1 MDISSDEA
9 DDWFMES
16 LNTYKDLHVFH
27 LEHPTKVIEW
37 TGDKSICV
45 AGCTSSR
52 SEILELLLPLKLYA
66 GDNQGLCAER
76 DFKVQHGGFSEE
88 PVECLI
94 HIPGTRCVVTS
105 GSSSSTL
112 HIWDIGG
119 DESDVIKRTGVI
131 NPKSTSAKCSKI
143 APGLTEE
150 ATVLHGSCINDVQL
164 TQIATGR
171 VLYTVGKESSDSV
184 SGLQFVNACVFL
196 ICASNGSLLMGD
208 TRDPL
213 TSHYPLKETLKET
226 SGGLHWCFGMRRDR
240 FQSEPS
246 FCTIARLASSGH
258 MVLSDLRD
266 LQSPFCQ
273 TRLNVKHSA
282 PNNDF
287 LNVSWAPVL
296 DSCLSVSG
304 KLSSFPVFSYI
315 KIVHPKNKNT
325 IVINIVDPNPH
336 DFLLWDSKGDVKQNE
351 MFYSL
356 SLYRNICFHF
366 NDLTNFSF
374 KGFDG
379 TVQLYNTTNW
389 STEAQDPQPIFSHQ
403 GHEMLYEAKY
413 SSSQPV
419 VTTHAWHQSRPNTLL
434 SAATDGSIHVWDWVD
449 KNTDR

>member
-1 MDISSDEA
+1 MDISDEA
-9 DDWFMES
+9 DDWFIES
-16 LNTYKDLHVFH
+16 LITYKDLHVFH

-76 DFKVQHGGFSEE
+76 DFKVLHGGFSEE

-105 GSSSSTL
+105 GSSSSKL

-150 ATVLHGSCINDVQL
+150 ATVLHGSCISDVQL

-171 VLYTVGKESSDSV
+171 VLYTVGNKSSDSV
-184 SGLQFVNACVFL
+184 SGLQFVNPCVFL
-196 ICASNGSLLMGD
+196 ICASNGSLLLGD

-213 TSHYPLKETLKET
+213 TSHYPLKEKET
-226 SGGLHWCFGMRRDR
+226 SDGLHWCFGMRRNN

-246 FCTIARLASSGH
+246 SCTIARLSSSGH
-258 MVLSDLRD
+258 MVVSDLRD
-266 LQSPFCQ
+266 LQSPFCR
-273 TRLNVKHSA
+273 TLLNVKHSA

-304 KLSSFPVFSYI
+304 
-315 KIVHPKNKNT
+315 
-325 IVINIVDPNPH
+325 
-336 DFLLWDSKGDVKQNE
+336 
-351 MFYSL
+351 
-356 SLYRNICFHF
+356 
-366 NDLTNFSF
+366 
-374 KGFDG
+374 FDG

-389 STEAQDPQPIFSHQ
+389 STDAQDPQPIFSHQ
-403 GHEMLYEAKY
+403 GHEMSYEAKY

-434 SAATDGSIHVWDWVD
+434 SAATDGSIHVWDWVG

>member
-119 DESDVIKRTGVI
+119 DES
-131 NPKSTSAKCSKI
+131 
-143 APGLTEE
+143 
-150 ATVLHGSCINDVQL
+150 
-164 TQIATGR
+164 
-171 VLYTVGKESSDSV
+171 
-184 SGLQFVNACVFL
+184 
-196 ICASNGSLLMGD
+196 
-208 TRDPL
+208 
-213 TSHYPLKETLKET
+213 
-226 SGGLHWCFGMRRDR
+226 
-240 FQSEPS
+240 
-246 FCTIARLASSGH
+246 
-258 MVLSDLRD
+258 
-266 LQSPFCQ
+266 
-273 TRLNVKHSA
+273 
-282 PNNDF
+282 
-287 LNVSWAPVL
+287 
-296 DSCLSVSG
+296 
-304 KLSSFPVFSYI
+304 
-315 KIVHPKNKNT
+315 
-325 IVINIVDPNPH
+325 
-336 DFLLWDSKGDVKQNE
+336 
-351 MFYSL
+351 
-356 SLYRNICFHF
+356 
-366 NDLTNFSF
+366 
-374 KGFDG
+374 GFDG

>member
-171 VLYTVGKESSDSV
+171 VLYTVG
-184 SGLQFVNACVFL
+184 
-196 ICASNGSLLMGD
+196 
-208 TRDPL
+208 
-213 TSHYPLKETLKET
+213 
-226 SGGLHWCFGMRRDR
+226 
-240 FQSEPS
+240 
-246 FCTIARLASSGH
+246 
-258 MVLSDLRD
+258 
-266 LQSPFCQ
+266 
-273 TRLNVKHSA
+273 
-282 PNNDF
+282 
-287 LNVSWAPVL
+287 
-296 DSCLSVSG
+296 
-304 KLSSFPVFSYI
+304 
-315 KIVHPKNKNT
+315 
-325 IVINIVDPNPH
+325 
-336 DFLLWDSKGDVKQNE
+336 
-351 MFYSL
+351 
-356 SLYRNICFHF
+356 
-366 NDLTNFSF
+366 
-374 KGFDG
+374 FDG